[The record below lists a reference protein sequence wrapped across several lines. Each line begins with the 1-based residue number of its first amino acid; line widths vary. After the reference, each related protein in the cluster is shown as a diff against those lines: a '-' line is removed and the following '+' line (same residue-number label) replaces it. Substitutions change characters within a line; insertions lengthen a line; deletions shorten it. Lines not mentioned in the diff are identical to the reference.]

1 MSKVEKDRVKAQ
13 QEKFQAILSNLL
25 KDDDN
30 KYCVDCDAKGPRWAS
45 WNLGVFLCI
54 RCAGI
59 HRKMGVH
66 VSKVKSVNLDSWN
79 AEQVAMMQEVG
90 NSRAR
95 AAYEAELPNNFRR
108 PQTDSALENFIRT
121 KYEHKKY
128 LAREWIQPKPV
139 VPKEIPNEW
148 LEDDRDKK
156 RKSKPASTMQLNSA
170 SAGVKPKTMPAE
182 KKPTED
188 IPAKPKPQPAPPKPS
203 AAADLIGLDFG
214 FVAFNASSNNG
225 QANGGDLLADIFGN
239 SDPNSVQLLGGGSNQ
254 SQPVQNGDMGTNLFE
269 NSSSDSKGSEKNTKD
284 SILALYGNSTSQQQ
298 MFGVPV
304 TNSEPS
310 ISENLLVHPSTL
322 AYQAPLQQQQ
332 QQQQQ
337 QPLLFNMQQCQPG
350 SPFGIGHPGFCFI
363 DPGGMY
369 MPQQNMYGMVPGQA
383 GQPMIG
389 GQPGMPGMMPQQ
401 QGMMPQQQGMMRM
414 QQPNA
419 YGMGQVGGIPGGMM
433 SQPNMMMP
441 PQGSAFNPQQQQMQ
455 QQIQYQ
461 QMQQQ
466 MAAMKLAGGQMAGT
480 VGMAPVMGS
489 QGGQNW
495 MPASTGQ
502 TLSNNLWQ

>member
-108 PQTDSALENFIRT
+108 PQTDSYPCALENFIRT

-298 MFGVPV
+298 MFGVP
-304 TNSEPS
+304 
-310 ISENLLVHPSTL
+310 
-322 AYQAPLQQQQ
+322 
-332 QQQQQ
+332 
-337 QPLLFNMQQCQPG
+337 
-350 SPFGIGHPGFCFI
+350 
-363 DPGGMY
+363 GGMY